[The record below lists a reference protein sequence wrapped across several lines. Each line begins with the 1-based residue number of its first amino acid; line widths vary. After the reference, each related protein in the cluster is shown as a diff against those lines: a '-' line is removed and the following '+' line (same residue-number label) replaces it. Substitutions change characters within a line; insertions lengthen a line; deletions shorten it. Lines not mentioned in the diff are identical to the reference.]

1 MANNRKPHEYLDISL
16 KNPPVGVSTK
26 QELLLDISVLIC
38 YNYTIRFDDFRAV
51 I

>member
-1 MANNRKPHEYLDISL
+1 MANNRKPHEYLNTNL
-16 KNPPVGVSTK
+16 KNPLVEISTK